1 MTVSI
6 RRLGPGDEAV
16 LEAIAREAADFD
28 LTGRSGPDEPLD
40 PASAAAYLADPGV
53 LHWVA
58 EEGGVV
64 LGEVLCHL
72 LRLPHGTGQELL
84 LYSIGVRTS
93 ARRRG
98 IGRALLAEVRRH
110 AAASRVAEVWLL
122 ADNAGAEAFYRAC
135 GLRPGREDEQ
145 GVVYVLE
152 VAPGGGLACRPGE
165 GANPHPRA

>member
-1 MTVSI
+1 MAVSI

-28 LTGRSGPDEPLD
+28 LAGRSGPDEPLD
-40 PASAAAYLADPGV
+40 LSSAAGYLADPGV

-58 EEGGVV
+58 EEGGAV
-64 LGEVLCHL
+64 LGEVLCHV
-72 LRLPHGTGQELL
+72 LRLPHRPGRELL

-98 IGRALLAEVRRH
+98 IGRALLDEVRRQ
-110 AAASRVAEVWLL
+110 AAASGVAEVWLL
-122 ADNAGAEAFYRAC
+122 ADNPGAEAFYVAC
-135 GLRPGREDEQ
+135 GLRAGREDEQ

-152 VAPGGGLACRPGE
+152 VEPVARPGK
-165 GANPHPRA
+165 GANPHCRA